1 MNLKEQRAAAF
12 TAAET
17 IINAAKA
24 AGRDLTDAE
33 RSDAEAKIAEVK
45 EIDGKIERAQKGAE
59 LLDSFS
65 TLSPAQA
72 EGEQI
77 DTAPD
82 VKSMTLGD
90 HFVKHAG
97 ERLRANRGIK
107 GASVSAPEFLLK
119 AATTTQDTT
128 ASVYGP
134 VLTDIDRTIIQG
146 FRPRPVIAD
155 LLGSGTLS
163 GNAISYFVEG
173 AREGNFATVAEG
185 GAKPQMHY
193 VDPTV
198 VTDALKKI
206 AGFIKFTDEMLEDL
220 DFVVSEINQ
229 RLLYDL
235 AMVEESQ
242 ILNGSGSGSN
252 LRGLLNRSGIQTI
265 ARGNVASGET
275 MPDVLFRAATSVETG
290 SGFPA
295 DGIVINPADY
305 QTLRLT
311 KDANNQYFGGGFFTG
326 QYGSGG
332 ILDKP
337 PVWGLRTVV
346 TPAVSAG
353 TALVAN
359 FSQAATLYRKGGVRV
374 ESTNSHSDDFTNN
387 LVTTR
392 AEERVALAVRRPL
405 AFAKVTLTP
414 AP

>member
-1 MNLKEQRAAAF
+1 MNLKEKRAAAVKSARDIVDGAKADSREL
-12 TAAET
+12 TADEQGQVEGFLTEAKGLDGKLA
-17 IINAAKA
+17 NAAKSA
-24 AGRDLTDAE
+24 DLLGQLDALVPA
-33 RSDAEAKIAEVK
+33 DNQKVGDDTQAKS
-45 EIDGKIERAQKGAE
+45 
-59 LLDSFS
+59 L
-65 TLSPAQA
+65 
-72 EGEQI
+72 GE
-77 DTAPD
+77 
-82 VKSMTLGD
+82 

-97 ERLRANRGIK
+97 ERLREIKGLK
-107 GASVSAPEFLLK
+107 GASASAPEFSIK
-119 AATTTQDTT
+119 AATTTQATT
-128 ASVYGP
+128 AGVYGP
-134 VLTDIDRTIIQG
+134 VLTDIDRTVIQA

-155 LLGSGTLS
+155 LLGTGTVS
-163 GNAISYFVEG
+163 GNAITYFVEG

-185 GAKPQMHY
+185 AAKPQLHY
-193 VDPTV
+193 VDPTA
-198 VTDALKKI
+198 VTDALRKI

-242 ILNGSGSGSN
+242 ILNGNGTGSN
-252 LRGLLNRSGIQTI
+252 LLGLLNRSGIQSVL
-265 ARGNVASGET
+265 RGNAASGESVA
-275 MPDVLFRAATSVETG
+275 DVLFRATTAIETA

-295 DGIVINPADY
+295 DGIVINPSDY
-305 QTLRLT
+305 QSLRLA

-326 QYGSGG
+326 QYGNGG
-332 ILDKP
+332 ILEKP

-346 TPAVSAG
+346 TPAVAAG

-392 AEERVALAVRRPL
+392 AEERLALAVRRPL

-414 AP
+414 AA

>member
-1 MNLKEQRAAAF
+1 MNLKQQRDAAV
-12 TAAET
+12 
-17 IINAAKA
+17 KA
-24 AGRDLTDAE
+24 ARAIVDGVKAAQRELTDDEQTKLTEYKSTIADL
-33 RSDAEAKIAEVK
+33 DA
-45 EIDGKIERAQKGAE
+45 KIERAQKGAE
-59 LLDSFS
+59 LLDSFA
-65 TLSPAQA
+65 TLSPEQA
-72 EGEQI
+72 KDGIDGGADDAPVSLGE
-77 DTAPD
+77 
-82 VKSMTLGD
+82 

-97 ERLRANRGIK
+97 ERLRSNRGVK
-107 GASVSAPEFLLK
+107 GASAAAPEFK
-119 AATTTQDTT
+119 AATTTQATT
-128 ASVYGP
+128 AGVYGP
-134 VLTDIDRTIIQG
+134 VLTEVDRTIIQG
-146 FRPRPVIAD
+146 FRPRPVVAD
-155 LLGSGTLS
+155 LLGSGTIS

-185 GAKPQMHY
+185 GAKPQIHY

-206 AGFIKFTDEMLEDL
+206 AGFIKFTDEMIEDL

-235 AMVEESQ
+235 VMVEESQ
-242 ILNGSGSGSN
+242 ILNGNGSGSN
-252 LRGLLNRSGIQTI
+252 ILGLLNRSGIQSVL
-265 ARGNVASGET
+265 RGNAASGESVA
-275 MPDVLFRAATSVETG
+275 DVLFRAATAIETA

-305 QTLRLT
+305 QALRLA

-326 QYGSGG
+326 QYGQGG
-332 ILDKP
+332 ILEKP

-346 TPAVSAG
+346 TPAVAAG

-359 FSQAATLYRKGGVRV
+359 FSQAATFYKKGGIRV

-392 AEERVALAVRRPL
+392 AEERAALAVRRPL

-414 AP
+414 AA